1 MAGKLMRCVL
11 IAVLIFGV
19 GSGVA
24 WADVDSDSADNAQA
38 GDNSSDTNQ
47 GGEAGS
53 GDAVAGQVVGGV
65 SSGDTSI
72 DATNLS
78 EDTTAE
84 SGDVSGSNSA
94 ATFAGLTT
102 GSET

>member
-65 SSGDTSI
+65 SSGFHDR
-72 DATNLS
+72 
-78 EDTTAE
+78 
-84 SGDVSGSNSA
+84 GPGA
-94 ATFAGLTT
+94 AIHDRACRVRWAIPTVGT
-102 GSET
+102 GR